1 MFHSAFL
8 LERLATQKIQEA
20 LREAESHRMASSA
33 LREARSLKKTQEVLL
48 EADARGIP
56 GKARRLI
63 GQIGA
68 LMVAAGGRLERFGSS
83 AGRAQKRRECS
94 V

>member
-33 LREARSLKKTQEVLL
+33 LREAKSLKKACEGPQKASAL
-48 EADARGIP
+48 GIP
-56 GKARRLI
+56 GNARRLI
-63 GQIGA
+63 GQIGR
-68 LMVAAGGRLERFGSS
+68 LMVAAGIRLERFGSS
-83 AGRAQKRRECS
+83 AEGTQRRRECS